1 MTESNKHLVTK
12 DQYFIELNQE
22 RLITALSK
30 LQDVNNLMTEAENDN
45 SLAELAGLLPSIST
59 EVGDQ
64 IYQIKKYL
72 GITPTEFEEE
82 MYSRSNE
89 TTN

>member
-1 MTESNKHLVTK
+1 MAESNKHLVTK
-12 DQYFIELNQE
+12 DQYFIELNQK

-45 SLAELAGLLPSIST
+45 SLSELAGLLPSIST

-82 MYSRSNE
+82 MYLRSNE